1 MCGIVG
7 IFNIKQQSHELRDK
21 ALKMS
26 QKIRHRGP
34 DWSGIYCGGSAILA
48 HERLSIVDPES
59 GGQPLYSPRP
69 LEGDGGGLQVLAVN
83 GEIYNHQEIRRR
95 YAGEYEFQTGSDC
108 EVILALYRDFSKGKI
123 TIYELLESLSGIFA
137 FALYDE
143 ERDAFLIA
151 RDPIGVIPLYIG
163 YDHDGKVYVASE
175 LKALEGFCEKYEPFL
190 PGHYAYGSS
199 KFKNSNLKIER
210 YYKRDWFEYDAVK
223 NNPASVAD
231 IHDALTAAVK
241 RQLMSDVPYGV
252 LLSGGLDSSVV
263 SAIAEKFSEHRIE
276 DNSQTRAYWPRLHS
290 FAVGLKGAPDLEKA
304 RLVAKHIG
312 TVHHEINYT
321 IQEGIDAIRDVIY
334 FIETYDVTTVRAS
347 TPMYLLARVIKSMGI
362 KMVLSGEGADEIFGG
377 YLYFHKAPSA
387 QAFHE
392 ETVRKLSKLHYYDCL
407 RANKSLAAWG
417 VEGRVPFL
425 DKEFLDVAMRTNP
438 EAKMCGPKKNG
449 EPGFEIEKKI
459 VREAFADLLP
469 ESITWRQKEQF
480 SDGVGY
486 SWIDTLKKITSEAVT
501 DEQMAHA
508 AERFPINPPLN
519 KEEYYYRSIFAE
531 HFPSESAARSV
542 NQEASVA
549 CSTAIAL
556 EWDAAFKNMNDPSGR
571 AVKGVHEQAY

>member
-7 IFNIKQQSHELRDK
+7 IFHVKEQTHELREK

-59 GGQPLYSPRP
+59 GQQPLYAPDRR
-69 LEGDGGGLQVLAVN
+69 QVLAVN
-83 GEIYNHQEIRRR
+83 GEIYNHQQIREH
-95 YAGEYEFQTGSDC
+95 YKDKYEFQTGSDC
-108 EVILALYRDFSKGKI
+108 EVILALYRDKGI
-123 TIYELLESLSGIFA
+123 HFLEDISGIFA

-143 ERDAFLIA
+143 EKDEFLIA

-163 YDHDGKVYVASE
+163 YDDDGTVYVASE
-175 LKALEGFCEKYEPFL
+175 LKALEGQCQRYEPFL
-190 PGHYAYGSS
+190 PGHYLWSGEG
-199 KFKNSNLKIER
+199 KMKR
-210 YYKRDWFEYDAVK
+210 YYRRDWFDYEAVK
-223 NNPASVAD
+223 DNPSSVEA
-231 IHDALTAAVK
+231 IHDALEDAVR

-252 LLSGGLDSSVV
+252 LLSGGLDSSVI
-263 SAIAEKFSEHRIE
+263 SAIAEKYSEMRIE
-276 DNSQTRAYWPRLHS
+276 DDSKTKAYWPRLHS
-290 FAVGLKGAPDLEKA
+290 FAVGLKGAPDLAKA
-304 RLVAKHIG
+304 RMVADHIG

-321 IQEGIDAIRDVIY
+321 IQEGLDAIRDVIY

-377 YLYFHKAPSA
+377 YLYFHKAPDA

-392 ETVRKLSKLHYYDCL
+392 ETVRKLSKLYLYDCL
-407 RANKSLAAWG
+407 RANKSLSAWG

-438 EAKMCGPKKNG
+438 SAKMC
-449 EPGFEIEKKI
+449 PGTTMEKKI

-469 ESITWRQKEQF
+469 AEVAWRQKEQF

-508 AERFPINPPLN
+508 AERFPIHTPQN

-531 HFPSESAARSV
+531 HFPSDSAALSV
-542 NQEASVA
+542 PSEASVA

-556 EWDAAFKNMNDPSGR
+556 EWDASFKGKNDPSGR
-571 AVKGVHEQAY
+571 AVIGVHEQSY